1 MSTYY
6 TLLFSRHSMFIIP
19 FSLESKDIELD
30 IKKELVELM
39 KNPNFLSKVTYIG
52 FGLSYKYPFHHQM
65 TKISQIAERLK
76 GIYSAVFLCLDVE
89 LKTYYT
95 ERGNEETGEGVHIHP
110 RRRFWRNRRF
120 HSLSSQRTQWGGD
133 HGGMTS
139 PRMLQFAML
148 DVKMTS

>member
-1 MSTYY
+1 
-6 TLLFSRHSMFIIP
+6 MFIIP

-39 KNPNFLSKVTYIG
+39 KNPNFLSKVTDIG
-52 FGLSYKYPFHHQM
+52 FGLSYNYPFHHQM
-65 TKISQIAERLK
+65 TRISQIAERLK

-110 RRRFWRNRRF
+110 R
-120 HSLSSQRTQWGGD
+120 LSSQRTQWGGD